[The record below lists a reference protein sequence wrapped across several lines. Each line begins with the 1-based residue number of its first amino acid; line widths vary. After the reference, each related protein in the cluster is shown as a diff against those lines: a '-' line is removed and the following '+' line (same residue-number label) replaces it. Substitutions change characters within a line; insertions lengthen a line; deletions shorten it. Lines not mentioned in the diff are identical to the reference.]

1 MRLGP
6 LEIVILLLIVIGLII
21 AVRTFAGRAGRR

>member
-6 LEIVILLLIVIGLII
+6 LEIVILLAIVIGLII

>member
-1 MRLGP
+1 MNLGP
-6 LEIVILLLIVIGLII
+6 VEIVILLAIVIGLII

>member
-6 LEIVILLLIVIGLII
+6 IETVILILVVIGLII